1 MSTVEGQLYDHF
13 NSNVPGGLNI
23 SWMSQNVRFAPES
36 TSTYVLPYI
45 ELLTSVAREIPH
57 NSTNSMVAEDY
68 IFSLNLLVPL
78 DSGTQVA
85 RGHVD
90 SFRTL
95 YHKKTINTTDHQ
107 YHFDVMVSRP
117 GSPSDDFP
125 EHFEIPVAANFR
137 LYRT

>member
-13 NSNVPGGLNI
+13 NSNLPGGLTI
-23 SWMSQNVRFAPES
+23 AWMSQNIRFSPVS
-36 TSTYVLPYI
+36 TTEYVLPFV
-45 ELLTSVAREIPH
+45 ELMTSVSREIPH
-57 NSTNSMVAEDY
+57 QSTNSMVAEDY

-78 DSGTQVA
+78 DSGTQSA
-85 RGHVD
+85 RSYVD

-95 YHKKTINTTDHQ
+95 YHKKTINTTNHD
-107 YHFDVMVSRP
+107 YHFDVMVSRT
-117 GSPSDDFP
+117 GSTSDAFP

>member
-13 NSNVPGGLNI
+13 NSNLPNGLEI
-23 SWMSQNVRFAPES
+23 GWLSQNIRFTPVS

-45 ELLTSVAREIPH
+45 ELLTSVSREVPH
-57 NSTNSMVAEDY
+57 GSVNSMVAEDY

-78 DSGTQVA
+78 DSGTQSA
-85 RGHVD
+85 RSHVD

-95 YHKKTINTTDHQ
+95 YHKKTISTTDHQ
-107 YHFDVMVSRP
+107 YFFDVMVSRP
-117 GSPSDDFP
+117 GSTSDDFP